1 MELFCV
7 HCFGLASS
15 HIFCFL
21 LFLFCRGPICHHVDS
36 WEWDP
41 AYSSISIKILCRL
54 RLDKGF
60 LYLSFFFF
68 FKQIGITLLVSIL
81 LFSFRNTQDKNS
93 CLGIL
98 SSVIHNHQKVKAPK
112 CPSADEWVNITWYTI
127 EHYSATKRNEE
138 LIHNTGASET
148 LCWLKS
154 QTWKVMYCM
163 ISFAWNIQ
171 NRLTHRN
178 RKQSKGCQQLGAGWD
193 EEWLVEW
200 VGVSF
205 FGGRWKCL
213 KTT

>member
-1 MELFCV
+1 MGSCIFFYKHQNPMQAPAGQRISLSVLFFLNKSGSRCLSAS
-7 HCFGLASS
+7 CFS
-15 HIFCFL
+15 H
-21 LFLFCRGPICHHVDS
+21 S
-36 WEWDP
+36 
-41 AYSSISIKILCRL
+41 
-54 RLDKGF
+54 
-60 LYLSFFFF
+60 
-68 FKQIGITLLVSIL
+68 GIH
-81 LFSFRNTQDKNS
+81 KNS
-93 CLGIL
+93 CSGIL

-112 CPSADEWVNITWYTI
+112 CPSADEWANITWYTI

-200 VGVSF
+200 VGLSF
-205 FGGRWKCL
+205 LGGDESVL
-213 KTT
+213 KLHREDGCST